1 MRLGEK
7 LRKEDTFALIPRL
20 EEIMTKFQQRK
31 NPNSQEA
38 CPSFFSM
45 IDNTGSPERKEFRG
59 KYLFMDSKTS
69 NVTKSLVWLL
79 FHLEGHVLSGS
90 AQRKLHGEPGFAEKQ
105 QVMTFGRR
113 T

>member
-45 IDNTGSPERKEFRG
+45 IDNTGSPERK
-59 KYLFMDSKTS
+59 DSEANTS
-69 NVTKSLVWLL
+69 LWT
-79 FHLEGHVLSGS
+79 
-90 AQRKLHGEPGFAEKQ
+90 AKLA
-105 QVMTFGRR
+105 T
-113 T
+113 